1 MTISYVTS
9 GPWGAGTG
17 AFLPAATIDNNFW
30 SLQTS
35 INTLQSD
42 MSTAVVSISAIS
54 VTGNQMYITLTN
66 GAVQGPFTLPTG
78 TWHWRGPWAPS
89 TSYTVSDIVQYGIWL
104 YLVTFAHTSAA
115 VFDPGATDGSGHS
128 YYQPILSIQQAAPVQ
143 SFVPGD
149 SSGRWSSG
157 NLWTPT
163 VVDAGFYNRFP
174 VNTPPSQIVIA
185 VPPFSAVAFPVATE
199 MHFRQAG
206 TTGLFVQPQG
216 GVQVVTPQGL
226 LQMTDRFGATF
237 TLKNMAQ
244 DLWELFGYLEPGSP

>member
-1 MTISYVTS
+1 MEIRGQILEGWASLLVRERPDRPTMT
-9 GPWGAGTG
+9 G
-17 AFLPAATIDNNFW
+17 
-30 SLQTS
+30 
-35 INTLQSD
+35 
-42 MSTAVVSISAIS
+42 STA
-54 VTGNQMYITLTN
+54 TCWNP
-66 GAVQGPFTLPTG
+66 VQRLHSGCPVWGDYVRPPG
-78 TWHWRGPWAPS
+78 W
-89 TSYTVSDIVQYGIWL
+89 IVR
-104 YLVTFAHTSAA
+104 

-128 YYQPILSIQQAAPVQ
+128 YYQPILAIQQAAPVQ

-237 TLKNMAQ
+237 TLKNVAQ